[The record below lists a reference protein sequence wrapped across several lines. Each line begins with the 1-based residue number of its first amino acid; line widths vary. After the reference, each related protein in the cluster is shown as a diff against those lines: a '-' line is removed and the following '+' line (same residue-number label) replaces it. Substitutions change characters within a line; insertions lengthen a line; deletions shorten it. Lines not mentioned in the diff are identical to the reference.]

1 MLFQINPVLILVP
14 VKIIQSIAPPC
25 VYDIIILYLLAAVH
39 RIVRFESEIK
49 SKSSAY
55 NGLGT
60 QNEFL
65 NHAPLIGLRLISELN
80 AAHGLRPK
88 REQPYGVHLLRRQH
102 TLDDFLRADA
112 RSDSVKTEPQQHSH
126 IMRDRCDDGI
136 VNACPP

>member
-1 MLFQINPVLILVP
+1 MQTFAVSLIPSSRNRSSSIDCSVIEKHGTGFFKGYSMLFQINPVLILVP
-14 VKIIQSIAPPC
+14 VKTIQSIAPPY

-65 NHAPLIGLRLISELN
+65 NHAPLTGLRLISELN
-80 AAHGLRPK
+80 AAHGLHPK
-88 REQPYGVHLLRRQH
+88 REEPY
-102 TLDDFLRADA
+102 
-112 RSDSVKTEPQQHSH
+112 
-126 IMRDRCDDGI
+126 
-136 VNACPP
+136 

>member
-14 VKIIQSIAPPC
+14 VKIIQSIAPSC

-60 QNEFL
+60 QNQLPEFTL
-65 NHAPLIGLRLISELN
+65 KTW
-80 AAHGLRPK
+80 HGLVDYVTVYA
-88 REQPYGVHLLRRQH
+88 E
-102 TLDDFLRADA
+102 DDIRFTFKNGQE
-112 RSDSVKTEPQQHSH
+112 VK
-126 IMRDRCDDGI
+126 
-136 VNACPP
+136 A